1 LKLQTVNE
9 RIAILVENSKL
20 SKTEFGKRIN
30 VTPAYISKLVRTG
43 TPSDS
48 TIADICRV
56 YNVNEQWLRTGD
68 GEMYTPMARDT
79 EISEFFGDLMKG
91 VEPTFKRRFVAALT
105 RLDESQWEILEKLCQ
120 EMMDEEKEKG
130 PPE

>member
-1 LKLQTVNE
+1 MQTVNE

-56 YNVNEQWLRTGD
+56 YNVNETWLRTGE
-68 GEMYTPMARDT
+68 GEMYTPVARDT
-79 EISEFFGDLMKG
+79 EISEFFADLMKG
-91 VEPTFKRRFVAALT
+91 VEPTFKRRLVAALA
-105 RLDESQWEILEKLCQ
+105 RLDESQWETLEKVARQLV
-120 EMMDEEKEKG
+120 EDEKENG

>member
-1 LKLQTVNE
+1 MDE
-9 RIAILVENSKL
+9 RMKEIRKKTGKSQESFANSLGLASRGKIANI
-20 SKTEFGKRIN
+20 EFGKI
-30 VTPAYISKLVRTG
+30 TPDDDFISLVCRT
-43 TPSDS
+43 
-48 TIADICRV
+48 
-56 YNVNEQWLRTGD
+56 YNVNEQWLRTGE
-68 GEMYTPMARDT
+68 GEMYTPLARDT
-79 EISEFFGDLMKG
+79 EISEFYADLMKG